1 MSYVPN
7 VSRFCRVAGPENLIP
22 EIAKRRRLHMTQD
35 LKLAQDLKSPKDHNL
50 LLKTGDQSR
59 LLRYL
64 DREGAFAMINPQDAL
79 TLDLFRSV
87 AGVTMGGG
95 TVALMV
101 SQVLCAQGQLTW
113 IMDGARRKLIR
124 ADDHLVEAAHDT
136 PVARQAALSVE
147 QRTDAR
153 GQAQIALV
161 NRAESPLAWLRSR
174 KDSQGRP
181 MLSSA
186 GFAAGERMRHDMEA
200 AHMLPRLSASWS
212 DSPSAKTPSVGIL
225 HESERAMAARQ
236 RVDRAL
242 TAVGPEFSG
251 LLTDVC
257 GFLKG
262 LPQIEMERG
271 WPPRSARIVLG
282 LALDRLLAHY
292 GAVSPPSQSRHVAMP
307 VNDGRAKGNSPD
319 LPH

>member
-1 MSYVPN
+1 
-7 VSRFCRVAGPENLIP
+7 
-22 EIAKRRRLHMTQD
+22 MTQN
-35 LKLAQDLKSPKDHNL
+35 LNL

-64 DREGAFAMINPQDAL
+64 EREGAFAMINPQDAS

-95 TVALMV
+95 TVALMA
-101 SQVLCAQGQLTW
+101 SQQLCAQGQLAW
-113 IMDGARRKLIR
+113 ITDGARQKLIR
-124 ADDHLVEAAHDT
+124 ADDHPMQASHDT
-136 PVARQAALSVE
+136 PVARQAALAVE

-181 MLSSA
+181 MLSST
-186 GFAAGERMRHDMEA
+186 GFSAGEKIRHDMEA
-200 AHMLPRLSASWS
+200 AQMLPRLSVSWS
-212 DSPSAKTPSVGIL
+212 DSPSAKTCSAGVL
-225 HESERAMAARQ
+225 LESERAIAARQ

-251 LLTDVC
+251 LLVDVC

-282 LALDRLLAHY
+282 LALDKLADHY
-292 GAVSPPSQSRHVAMP
+292 DAGERPKQSRRLAVLSTDWKAE
-307 VNDGRAKGNSPD
+307 DKRSD
-319 LPH
+319 LAL